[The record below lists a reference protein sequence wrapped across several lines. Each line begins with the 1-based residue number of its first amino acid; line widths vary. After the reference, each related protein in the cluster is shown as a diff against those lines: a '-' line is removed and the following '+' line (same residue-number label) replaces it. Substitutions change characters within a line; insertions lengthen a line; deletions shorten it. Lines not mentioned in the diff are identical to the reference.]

1 MKTREDQ
8 RTKTNRSMTHPVGD
22 LGDLGPGGPGGLGAW
37 WLGTDGGREGA
48 LKLGG
53 GGTGGGG
60 RAEFLPDLGSTAV
73 DHLFPG
79 GGAAGRTGGD
89 RAAVKSSP
97 VQHAEARPQ
106 TGSDTYRTQTCSSQA
121 SEGWGGQRRSAGV
134 PPSPWW
140 RSEKN
145 LLRPDGD

>member
-8 RTKTNRSMTHPVGD
+8 RTKTRRSMTHPVGD

-60 RAEFLPDLGSTAV
+60 RAEFLADLGSTVV

-89 RAAVKSSP
+89 GAAAVKSSP
-97 VQHAEARPQ
+97 VRSSTPRPAPRQ
-106 TGSDTYRTQTCSSQA
+106 EVTRTVHRRVPLRRLRVGGVGGGALASHRLHGGGLGRTC
-121 SEGWGGQRRSAGV
+121 
-134 PPSPWW
+134 
-140 RSEKN
+140 
-145 LLRPDGD
+145 